1 MYSGSPTIQSN
12 DSITSSSPM
21 KTSDSTSGKFTDE
34 FTLPNSSPPGDDV
47 SILKKDL
54 QEDTFQI
61 ISNPLFEFDDN
72 FKSSNVNPLF
82 EEYDEI
88 KSSSSFT
95 LTSPEES
102 EFEAYLER
110 DSIPPGINLTLP
122 PALEVSSSNPTS
134 PTLTGEKLSA
144 SITLNSLENEDKVF
158 KPGILVYHAIHDK
171 NLVTLEEN
179 LKENNSSGTHLVF
192 KEPSFL
198 LPPPEPPDE
207 CLNFEPN
214 LVMKNVVLNE
224 DLYQS
229 KKTLPLNVEDVNS
242 FTFIMWTFLPYFT
255 YTEESPL
262 IFSFKSTDYQQS
274 QRIPSKTGKPQT
286 LRTRMRE
293 EPKPKVKKSTL
304 VSGDEL
310 EAPDA
315 APQSLGQA
323 PPSLDYV
330 SGPEHPPS
338 LDYVPGPEEPEQAPL
353 SPYYVPEPEE
363 DPEEDPKEDP
373 ADGGDDNDDESSDDD
388 DDDDDDDDEEQEQ
401 EASEDD
407 EEEEEKHLALAYSS
421 VVPIDDPVP
430 SPEDTKAFET
440 DEFAPTPVPSP
451 RRCTARM
458 FVRPQTP
465 MSAATEALIAAIPS
479 PPLPVPYP
487 LLPLPSPPTHT
498 SPIYDEAPLCYRAAG
513 IRLRAVSPPIHHLS
527 EIPTPPL
534 LLPSTSHIDDLP
546 EANMPLRK
554 RARFTAPT
562 GRFEV
567 RESSAA
573 AAARQPRVDVATVDA
588 TPGRPMSREVGYEIK
603 DVWDDMVRDMEERAP
618 TMEALSQKVIDLSTT
633 LARDT
638 HEIYSEARCAR
649 QAWGHAM
656 DYNRAV
662 HAELQAYRSQV
673 QTHKTHIQTQDAL
686 EARQPACSDDP
697 EDAGSSR
704 NALAWWNSHVRTVG
718 HDFAYVMTWKIL
730 KKMMTDKYCPM
741 GEIKKLEIKLWNLKV
756 KAKNKRKFEDTSRN
770 NQNQQQ
776 PFKRH
781 NVARAYTA
789 GPGEKKLYRGSK
801 PLCPKCDYHH
811 DGQYAPKCANCKRTG
826 HLTRDCRSPAVAAN
840 NNQRAPRANQRVL
853 TCFECG
859 AQGHF
864 KSNFPKLKNKN
875 KGNQAGNGNAM
886 ASAYAVGTAGTNLN
900 SNVVMGTFLLN
911 NHYDLILFYTC
922 ADRSFMSTAF
932 SSLID
937 IIPTTLDHGYDVELA
952 DGRIIWG
959 CHVFLAH
966 VTVKKAEDKSDEK
979 RLEDVPIVR
988 YFPKV
993 FHEDLPDQ
1001 LQELSDK
1008 GFIKPGSS
1016 PLGAPFLFV
1025 KKKDGS
1031 FQMCIDYQ
1039 ELNKLTVKNRYS
1051 LLRIDDLFDQLQGSS
1066 VYSEIDLRSAYNQL
1080 RTKQEHKEH
1089 LKLILE
1095 FLKKEELYAKFSKC
1109 EFWIPKEKLCITPI
1123 LALPEGAEN
1132 FIVYCDASH
1141 KGLGVVLMQNEKVI
1155 AYASRQIKIHEK
1167 NDTTHDLE
1175 SSLPCYGDLRT
1186 LIMHDSH
1193 KLKYSVHLGF
1203 DKMYQDMKKLY
1214 WWLNM
1219 KADVANYVSKCLT
1232 CLKVKAEHQK
1242 PSGLLVKPEIPQ

>member
-1 MYSGSPTIQSN
+1 MYH
-12 DSITSSSPM
+12 
-21 KTSDSTSGKFTDE
+21 
-34 FTLPNSSPPGDDV
+34 
-47 SILKKDL
+47 
-54 QEDTFQI
+54 FQ
-61 ISNPLFEFDDN
+61 
-72 FKSSNVNPLF
+72 
-82 EEYDEI
+82 
-88 KSSSSFT
+88 T
-95 LTSPEES
+95 
-102 EFEAYLER
+102 
-110 DSIPPGINLTLP
+110 
-122 PALEVSSSNPTS
+122 
-134 PTLTGEKLSA
+134 
-144 SITLNSLENEDKVF
+144 
-158 KPGILVYHAIHDK
+158 
-171 NLVTLEEN
+171 
-179 LKENNSSGTHLVF
+179 THI
-192 KEPSFL
+192 E
-198 LPPPEPPDE
+198 
-207 CLNFEPN
+207 
-214 LVMKNVVLNE
+214 
-224 DLYQS
+224 
-229 KKTLPLNVEDVNS
+229 
-242 FTFIMWTFLPYFT
+242 
-255 YTEESPL
+255 
-262 IFSFKSTDYQQS
+262 
-274 QRIPSKTGKPQT
+274 
-286 LRTRMRE
+286 
-293 EPKPKVKKSTL
+293 

-353 SPYYVPEPEE
+353 SPYYPLPDDASPTALSPGYIVDSNPEE

-373 ADGGDDNDDESSDDD
+373 ADGGDYNDDESSDDD

-546 EANMPLRK
+546 EANMPLWK

-562 GRFEV
+562 SRFEV

-618 TMEALSQKVIDLSTT
+618 TMEALNQKVIDLSTT
-633 LARDT
+633 LAAEYASAPTPPSPPPSPLSPLSSPLPQIPSPSLPLPSSPTTSPTYVEAPLGYRAAGIRLRVASLSTHHPLKIELPPLLLPSTSHIDDT
-638 HEIYSEARCAR
+638 PEADMLLRKRARFTTLTSGFKVGESSAAAGARQPRARLGARCAR

-686 EARQPACSDDP
+686 EARQPARTDDP

-704 NALAWWNSHVRTVG
+704 VADALAEIKANRTSRNGDDNHDSGTSSRKTEQAARECTYNDFLKFACQINFATSTLQGNALAWWNSHVRTVG

-886 ASAYAVGTAGTNLN
+886 ASAYALDAALDDGAVFRKD
-900 SNVVMGTFLLN
+900 V
-911 NHYDLILFYTC
+911 
-922 ADRSFMSTAF
+922 
-932 SSLID
+932 D
-937 IIPTTLDHGYDVELA
+937 IFF
-952 DGRIIWG
+952 RIG
-959 CHVFLAH
+959 LHVPC
-966 VTVKKAEDKSDEK
+966 E
-979 RLEDVPIVR
+979 
-988 YFPKV
+988 
-993 FHEDLPDQ
+993 
-1001 LQELSDK
+1001 
-1008 GFIKPGSS
+1008 
-1016 PLGAPFLFV
+1016 
-1025 KKKDGS
+1025 
-1031 FQMCIDYQ
+1031 
-1039 ELNKLTVKNRYS
+1039 
-1051 LLRIDDLFDQLQGSS
+1051 
-1066 VYSEIDLRSAYNQL
+1066 L
-1080 RTKQEHKEH
+1080 RTSPGR
-1089 LKLILE
+1089 
-1095 FLKKEELYAKFSKC
+1095 F
-1109 EFWIPKEKLCITPI
+1109 
-1123 LALPEGAEN
+1123 
-1132 FIVYCDASH
+1132 
-1141 KGLGVVLMQNEKVI
+1141 
-1155 AYASRQIKIHEK
+1155 
-1167 NDTTHDLE
+1167 
-1175 SSLPCYGDLRT
+1175 
-1186 LIMHDSH
+1186 
-1193 KLKYSVHLGF
+1193 
-1203 DKMYQDMKKLY
+1203 
-1214 WWLNM
+1214 
-1219 KADVANYVSKCLT
+1219 
-1232 CLKVKAEHQK
+1232 HQ
-1242 PSGLLVKPEIPQ
+1242 P